1 MTVPRP
7 MDVWMLCRTPV
18 ASASGRGYGV
28 EGINGTRFVA
38 ELEADSEGLVREY
51 AGFFR
56 RGG

>member
-1 MTVPRP
+1 